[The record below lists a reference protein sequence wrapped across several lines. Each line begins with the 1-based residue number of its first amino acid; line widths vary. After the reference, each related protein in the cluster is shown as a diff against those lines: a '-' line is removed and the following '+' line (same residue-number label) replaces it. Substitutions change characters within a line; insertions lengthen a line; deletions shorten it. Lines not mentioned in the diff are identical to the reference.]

1 MAPGLKTF
9 LPSPCCGQ
17 AIVLLEDFVVTD
29 AEFTGASNAPTG
41 QSPLSGAEPQGN
53 DGASELEAK
62 LAAANSEAEK
72 LREDW
77 LRAKAET
84 DNVRRRGQEDV
95 AKAHRYGIEGF
106 SSALLAV
113 KDSLD
118 AALMVENTSVENFK
132 EGVEL
137 TARQLES
144 VFDKFAIK
152 VIDPK
157 GEKFDPHRHQAIG
170 QLDSEQEPGTVVNV
184 LQKGYLLH
192 DRVLR
197 PALVM
202 VAKAKSAEG

>member
-1 MAPGLKTF
+1 M
-9 LPSPCCGQ
+9 
-17 AIVLLEDFVVTD
+17 TD
-29 AEFTGASNAPTG
+29 AEFTGASSAAATQP
-41 QSPLSGAEPQGN
+41 PMAEPDQG
-53 DGASELEAK
+53 SEARCAELQAK
-62 LAAANSEAEK
+62 LAAAASEVEK
-72 LREDW
+72 VREDW

-106 SSALLAV
+106 SGALLAV

-118 AALMVENTSVENFK
+118 AALTVENTSIDSFK

-137 TARQLES
+137 TARQLDS
-144 VFDKFAIK
+144 VFEKFAIRE
-152 VIDPK
+152 INPQ

-170 QLDSEQEPGTVVNV
+170 QLESEHEPGTVVNV

-202 VAKAKSAEG
+202 VSKAASSDG

>member
-1 MAPGLKTF
+1 
-9 LPSPCCGQ
+9 
-17 AIVLLEDFVVTD
+17 VTD
-29 AEFTGASNAPTG
+29 AEFTGATASPAP
-41 QSPLSGAEPQGN
+41 QPP
-53 DGASELEAK
+53 ASEPDMGSEARCAELQAK
-62 LAAANSEAEK
+62 LAAATSEVEK
-72 LREDW
+72 IREDW

-106 SSALLAV
+106 SGALLAV

-118 AALMVENTSVENFK
+118 AALMVENTSIENFK

-137 TARQLES
+137 TARQLDT
-144 VFDKFAIK
+144 VFEKFAIK
-152 VIDPK
+152 AIDPK

-170 QLDSEQEPGTVVNV
+170 QLESEQEPGTVVNV
-184 LQKGYLLH
+184 LQKGYLLN

-202 VAKAKSAEG
+202 VAKAKEA